1 MNLSPEPRFRAF
13 CVVIVGWVYPD
24 ARPTEGRFLHLS
36 NFCDILSAV
45 LPVTV
50 GGSPVLRGVIF
61 FAPDSQEKGVS
72 NMITWSELFQF
83 CALIIAL
90 VALVVQI
97 IDNKKK

>member
-1 MNLSPEPRFRAF
+1 MTQS
-13 CVVIVGWVYPD
+13 
-24 ARPTEGRFLHLS
+24 RPSADGRLLHLS
-36 NFCDILSAV
+36 NFCVILSAV

-50 GGSPVLRGVIF
+50 GGSPCSSGVIF

-72 NMITWSELFQF
+72 SMITWSELFQF

-97 IDNKKK
+97 MDNKKK